1 MSFKAWF
8 LFFDLIF
15 TLLPY
20 PLSPSNFCFVH
31 PSWHICVRFLDL
43 LAERNFYT
51 AWLVLLTFHRLNGFL
66 FSSTIEH
73 MVYFGF
79 WLIPP
84 LDCLLFLVLHHLVYL
99 KTKIDIYIYICIY
112 RCKLVVVLEWFVL
125 VCFGVLSSFRR
136 VVFGE

>member
-51 AWLVLLTFHRLNGFL
+51 AWHVLLTFHHLNGFL

-79 WLIPP
+79 WLIP
-84 LDCLLFLVLHHLVYL
+84 LLGCLPFYSSTAWFNWTLRL
-99 KTKIDIYIYICIY
+99 IYIYIYIS
-112 RCKLVVVLEWFVL
+112 VQIGS
-125 VCFGVLSSFRR
+125 CFGVVCLGVFSSFHHI
-136 VVFGE
+136 VFGE